1 MKEYKSNIPEITL
14 KYKSGNIKKVKIKS
28 SADVAEYLRQMYDE
42 DTLEITESCIVVF
55 MNRANISTGWM
66 KVSQGGIAGTIVDV
80 RLILAT
86 ALKCG
91 ASAIILSHNHQSN
104 NMNPSEEDS
113 RITKRV
119 KEGATIMGICLLDH
133 IIIGPDG
140 DYYSFSDNGML

>member
-1 MKEYKSNIPEITL
+1 MKEYKSNIQEITL
-14 KYKSGNIKKVKIKS
+14 KYKSENIKKVKIKS

-55 MNRANISTGWM
+55 MNRANISIGWM

-91 ASAIILSHNHQSN
+91 ASAIILSHNHPSN
-104 NMNPSEEDS
+104 NMKPSEEDK
-113 RITKRV
+113 RITEKV
-119 KEGATIMGICLLDH
+119 KQGGAIMDIVLLDH
-133 IIIGPDG
+133 IIIGSDG
-140 DYYSFSDNGML
+140 GYYSFGDEGML